1 MKMSDVPVTKLF
13 NDIIALTHYT
23 VKVLTFQNIYVIIVH
38 RFLGV
43 CTMMKI
49 VFRKLTEKGF
59 EYREFIVN
67 GVKYGGWL
75 IAIDIVDVGWRTLT
89 SEQYDSFEITM
100 L

>member
-1 MKMSDVPVTKLF
+1 
-13 NDIIALTHYT
+13 
-23 VKVLTFQNIYVIIVH
+23 
-38 RFLGV
+38 
-43 CTMMKI
+43 MMKI

-89 SEQYDSFEITM
+89 SEQYDSFELTM